1 YEIIALKYLSN
12 DFEEILPTIIYL
24 DTVQVVQQKIIQP
37 AADYLGAQLQDKML
51 EKRSVTINTIQNSY
65 LNEEEK
71 SILIINHI
79 MWVGSS
85 DSSMT
90 QDSLNKLSVD
100 FIRAYPHS
108 IYASFVKENA
118 LLDYKESNWGFGFEF
133 FSGYA
138 NFNGKLGD

>member
-1 YEIIALKYLSN
+1 
-12 DFEEILPTIIYL
+12 
-24 DTVQVVQQKIIQP
+24 
-37 AADYLGAQLQDKML
+37 
-51 EKRSVTINTIQNSY
+51 VTISTIQNSY

-100 FIRAYPHS
+100 FIRAYPNS

-138 NFNGKLGD
+138 NFNGKLGDQFGGVVPIGVAFDIQYKKVVLYLRDYIGFSRTLTEIPFKEDLWKKNEASIVY